1 MTTEEFTEMVRQHDI
16 CYDYSDDHR
25 AWKKGFNERIAI
37 DKARK
42 ELGDEICV
50 PIWNARVSRMH
61 EDVQKIYQWKT
72 KTGEQ

>member
-16 CYDYSDDHR
+16 CYDYADDHR
-25 AWKKGFNERIAI
+25 AWKKGFNERVTI

-61 EDVQKIYQWKT
+61 EDAQEIYLWKT
-72 KTGEQ
+72 KTGER